1 MTRKLVF
8 ILFLLAGHA
17 LAETAAFDPATNVL
31 TVPSVQIDSQL
42 YSTTQVALPTDGKWS
57 VVGIGTAA
65 ATPTT
70 DTAVFDLNTQVLTV
84 PSLRVGPRLYSTT
97 QVALPADGQWAA
109 VSIGAERAATTSN
122 TLSQGACWDI
132 PPGTTCSQYDSAQK
146 CTSYTT
152 TQGTKTPL
160 VVSPTT
166 IAANTH
172 EPLTLAIGGGTPPYN
187 VTSSRNAVAS
197 VGSVEQSNNPCQASA
212 NISTLVAGEAIITV
226 TDSAGKQVSA
236 TLTVSDIQ
244 VPPFAVSPTTVTT
257 RMGEP
262 ITLNIVG
269 GKPPYRVSS
278 SREFVA
284 YPDSGTYNSTTPSGY
299 APQAEAMV
307 RTRNSGVAT
316 ITVSDANGNQ
326 KTVAVTVSDLQFGVS
341 PTAATARSGE
351 PIKITIAGGRPPYL
365 LSTSNSFI
373 AYPDSGIYETAMTW
387 VEATIRTRSPGATII
402 TINDADGHQTAV
414 AITVTR

>member
-1 MTRKLVF
+1 
-8 ILFLLAGHA
+8 
-17 LAETAAFDPATNVL
+17 
-31 TVPSVQIDSQL
+31 
-42 YSTTQVALPTDGKWS
+42 
-57 VVGIGTAA
+57 
-65 ATPTT
+65 
-70 DTAVFDLNTQVLTV
+70 
-84 PSLRVGPRLYSTT
+84 
-97 QVALPADGQWAA
+97 
-109 VSIGAERAATTSN
+109 
-122 TLSQGACWDI
+122 
-132 PPGTTCSQYDSAQK
+132 
-146 CTSYTT
+146 
-152 TQGTKTPL
+152 
-160 VVSPTT
+160 
-166 IAANTH
+166 
-172 EPLTLAIGGGTPPYN
+172 
-187 VTSSRNAVAS
+187 
-197 VGSVEQSNNPCQASA
+197 
-212 NISTLVAGEAIITV
+212 
-226 TDSAGKQVSA
+226 
-236 TLTVSDIQ
+236 
-244 VPPFAVSPTTVTT
+244 
-257 RMGEP
+257 MGEP